1 MKYST
6 STSKFGFPLDD
17 TFFPLDDTSPPPQN
31 PFFLLRDNI
40 PKILIMILQELFK
53 ENIHP

>member
-1 MKYST
+1 MKYSK

-17 TFFPLDDTSPPPQN
+17 TFFPLDDTFPPLKIL
-31 PFFLLRDNI
+31 FLLRDNI